1 MKKLLRKHW
10 PFVFSELFLL
20 VLIAVI
26 FEIGWLKNQEH
37 FVYSLDDAYIHMAMS
52 KNLALHGVWGVT
64 LNGFTSSS
72 SSLLWT
78 GLLGFLFYIFGLH
91 SGIPF
96 LLNVTF
102 ALLTVFAVYYIL
114 KQLGMKNVYIV
125 LVLLGLIILSPLPP
139 LIFTGL
145 EHVLHI
151 CISILFIFFLSLR
164 INNANKYFFVIIL
177 LGMLLPLVRYEG
189 IVLVIAGSILLL
201 VFGKNRLL
209 PFLLFVFGL
218 LPVFVFGLVSISKG
232 WSFFPNSMV
241 LKGGLPDIVSFNDA
255 GTFLYYLAK
264 VFFGRSVFLIILLSA
279 VLFTTGFFFY
289 YYKKEK
295 IKIVKRAGFIM
306 LILLLVNISLYI
318 VFAGSGWSYRYQSF
332 LIALGIFVLAYFVF
346 ENKDWFTSLNHTVK
360 RYVLGTGAFI
370 FSAYFLY
377 QAVILIWNTP
387 AAMNNIY
394 EQQYQMAKFI
404 GNYYEGKTIALNDIG
419 AVNYFNNI
427 KCVDLWGL
435 SNIEVSKEMRKGT
448 YSENYVR
455 KIARDKN
462 VDIAILYD
470 SWFSEGDST
479 ILPKE
484 WVKAGEWKI
493 LNNVIAGDDVVSF
506 YAVKST
512 EEINLVSN
520 LRAYSKSLP
529 PDVVQSGKYVSR

>member
-1 MKKLLRKHW
+1 MKKLLREHW
-10 PFVFSELFLL
+10 PFVFSALFLL

-26 FEIGWLKNQEH
+26 FEISWLKNKEH

-64 LNGFTSSS
+64 PDGFTSSS
-72 SSLLWT
+72 SSILWT

-114 KQLGMKNVYIV
+114 KQLSMKNVYIV

-164 INNANKYFFVIIL
+164 INNGNKYFFVIIL

-241 LKGGLPDIVSFNDA
+241 LKGGLPDIVSFKDA

-279 VLFTTGFFFY
+279 VLFITGFFFY

-295 IKIVKRAGFIM
+295 IKIVKRTGFIM
-306 LILLLVNISLYI
+306 LILLFVNISLYI

-346 ENKDWFTSLNHTVK
+346 ENKDWFTSLNNTVK
-360 RYVLGTGAFI
+360 RYVLGAGVFI
-370 FSAYFLY
+370 FFMYFMY

-435 SNIEVSKEMRKGT
+435 SNIEVSKEMRNGT
-448 YSENYVR
+448 YSENYIR
-455 KIARDKN
+455 NIAQDKS

-470 SWFSEGDST
+470 SWFSEGDTT

-506 YAVKST
+506 YAVKSS
-512 EEINLVSN
+512 EGINLISS
-520 LRAYSKSLP
+520 LRAYSKLLP
-529 PDVVQSGKYVSR
+529 PDVVQLGKYVNR